1 MKDMHRLDSRGLV
14 GARRSAT
21 VMFCTFLVLVPSV
34 CAATAVSAERHD
46 GGMGHHLG
54 DTNLPVHAHWSAS
67 EPGGEHHGAHACCA
81 IAAHKPARDKG
92 LVAPGSIATP
102 ALGARTVTGPMADP
116 IRGWWSLAAPPGT
129 PGSTATSVPLLR

>member
-1 MKDMHRLDSRGLV
+1 MEDMHRLNSRGLV

-34 CAATAVSAERHD
+34 CAATAFSAERHD

-54 DTNLPVHAHWSAS
+54 DTNLPAHPHLSAS
-67 EPGGEHHGAHACCA
+67 EHGGKQHGAHACCA
-81 IAAHKPARDKG
+81 IAAHKPAREKG

-102 ALGARTVTGPMADP
+102 ALGARTVVGPIAGP
-116 IRGWWSLAAPPGT
+116 FRGWSGLEAPPGT
-129 PGSTATSVPLLR
+129 PGLTATSVPLRR